1 VSPVTTTE
9 HQRTRTQS
17 AGTPVLTISRT
28 HVARLLVGAVVLLHA
43 LNIPAI
49 IVRYL
54 VDVPGSTGYP
64 AVFSVSNEGK
74 LPTFYSGLTLLVA
87 ALLLAAIATHEH
99 KNQGRFARHW
109 FGLSVIFVFMAADEL
124 LEIHELSMGPMRR
137 VFGITGGP
145 LFFAWVIPAAA
156 LLVLLAITY
165 KRFLAALPRPSLRAF
180 LIAGFVY
187 VGGALGM
194 ELVGSAYFTTH
205 SNDVIYGVI
214 ATIEEMGEMT
224 GMALFILALLDHLVR
239 IAPDWRIE
247 LRQ

>member
-1 VSPVTTTE
+1 MSPVTTTE
-9 HQRTRTQS
+9 HQRTRTRT
-17 AGTPVLTISRT
+17 AGAPVLAISRT
-28 HVARLLVGAVVLLHA
+28 HVARLLVGAVVLLHT
-43 LNIPAI
+43 LNIPAL

-74 LPTFYSGLTLLVA
+74 LPTFYSGVTLLVA
-87 ALLLAAIATHEH
+87 ALLLAATATYERR
-99 KNQGRFARHW
+99 NGGRFARHW
-109 FGLSVIFVFMAADEL
+109 FGLALIFVFMAADEL

-137 VFGITGGP
+137 VFGISGGP
-145 LFFAWVIPAAA
+145 LFFAWVIPAMA
-156 LLVLLAITY
+156 LLALLAITY
-165 KRFLAALPRPSLRAF
+165 ARFLAALPRPSLRAF
-180 LIAGFVY
+180 LIAGSVY

-224 GMALFILALLDHLVR
+224 GMALFILALLDHLAR

-247 LRQ
+247 LRG

>member
-1 VSPVTTTE
+1 MSPVTTTE
-9 HQRTRTQS
+9 HQRTRTQ
-17 AGTPVLTISRT
+17 AVGTSVLTISRT
-28 HVARLLVGAVVLLHA
+28 QVARFLVGAVVLLHT

-87 ALLLAAIATHEH
+87 ALLLAATAAHEH
-99 KNQGRFARHW
+99 RSGGRFVRHW
-109 FGLSVIFVFMAADEL
+109 FGLSLIFVFMAADEM
-124 LEIHELSMGPMRR
+124 LEIHELSMVPVRR
-137 VFGITGGP
+137 AFGITGGP
-145 LFFAWVIPAAA
+145 LFFAWVIPAAVF
-156 LLVLLAITY
+156 LMLLAITY
-165 KRFLAALPRPSLRAF
+165 ARFLIALPRPSMRAF
-180 LIAGFVY
+180 LIAGVVY

-194 ELVGSAYFTTH
+194 ELVGSAYFTSH

-214 ATIEEMGEMT
+214 ATVEEMGEMA
-224 GMALFILALLDHLVR
+224 GMALFILALLDHLAR
-239 IAPDWRIE
+239 IAPDWRVE